1 MLLPVDLRQWL
12 PEDDLVWHVL
22 DVVDELDL
30 TEFYARYRV
39 NGQGAAAYDPA
50 MMLALTLY
58 AHAVGVRS
66 SRMIERACTRDAG
79 FKVITGLLVPDHST
93 ISRFVKIHQQ
103 ALQGRF
109 AQVLRLCHEAGM
121 VRLGVIAIDGTKIAA
136 NASWAKSY
144 TGDALAHQVRQEQAA
159 FDALAGQLLEQ
170 QIATDDAEDGEHGPD
185 GGGRDDDLPPGLRRK
200 AERLERLKR
209 AKAQLDERDA
219 AARAQMRAL
228 QQAKQAAYDAAVQAG
243 NRPRGPR
250 PKDEIGYGTP
260 RRRRSDGTWSEPAAP
275 RASTTDPDSRRMK
288 AKHGFVQG
296 YNAQAATTADQ
307 IIVGHQVSQHPT
319 DHHQFPD
326 VLDSLT
332 ASLRDAGIIGEHP
345 GGHVGGQDSGQDG
358 GQDSGQDSEQ
368 VLVEASGRVDALGVV
383 VADAGYANE
392 DTFTQAEAAAVHLI
406 APLSSDE
413 RRQLGADPA
422 AGQDLSERPATAR
435 GQAKLRTDTGHDL
448 YKIRGRT
455 SEPVFGQLK
464 DRRGM
469 RQFATRGLPSVSTE
483 FSLACTVHNLL
494 KLFAAPPAALNP
506 N

>member
-1 MLLPVDLRQWL
+1 MLLPVDLREWL

-22 DVVDELDL
+22 DVVDQLDL

-66 SRMIERACTRDAG
+66 SRMIERSCTRDAG
-79 FKVITGLLVPDHST
+79 FKVIAGLLVPDHST
-93 ISRFVKIHQQ
+93 ISRFVKTHQQ
-103 ALQGRF
+103 ALQGLF
-109 AQVLRLCHEAGM
+109 AQVLRLCHQAGM

-144 TGDALAHQVRQEQAA
+144 TAEALAHQVEEEQAA
-159 FDALAGQLLEQ
+159 FDALAAQLLAQ

-185 GGGRDDDLPPGLRRK
+185 GGGRDDDLPPGLRRT

-209 AKAQLDERDA
+209 AKAQLEQRDA
-219 AARAQMRAL
+219 AAREQMRAR
-228 QQAKQAAYDAAVQAG
+228 QQAKQAGYDAAVQAG

-307 IIVGHQVSQHPT
+307 IIVGRQVSQHPT
-319 DHHQFPD
+319 DHHQFAD
-326 VLDSLT
+326 VLDSVT
-332 ASLRDAGIIGEHP
+332 ATLRDARIIGEHP
-345 GGHVGGQDSGQDG
+345 REQNGQQDG
-358 GQDSGQDSEQ
+358 QHPGQHPGEHDSEQ
-368 VLVEASGRVDALGVV
+368 ELVQASTRVHALGVV

-392 DTFTQAEAAAVHLI
+392 DTFIQAEAADLHLI

-413 RRQLGADPA
+413 NLHLGADPA
-422 AGQDLSERPATAR
+422 AGQNLSQRPATAR
-435 GQAKLRTDTGHDL
+435 AQAKLRTLTGRNL

-455 SEPVFGQLK
+455 AEPVIGQLK

-469 RQFATRGLPSVSTE
+469 RQFATRGLASVSTE

-494 KLFAAPPAALNP
+494 KLFAGRPAALNA

>member
-1 MLLPVDLRQWL
+1 MLLPVDLREWL

-22 DVVDELDL
+22 DVVDQLDL
-30 TEFYARYRV
+30 TGFYARYRV

-50 MMLALTLY
+50 MMLTLTLY

-79 FKVITGLLVPDHST
+79 FKVVTGLLVPDHST
-93 ISRFVKIHQQ
+93 ISRFVKTHQE
-103 ALQGRF
+103 AVRGLF

-136 NASWAKSY
+136 NASWANSY
-144 TGDALAHQVRQEQAA
+144 TADALAHRIAEEQAA
-159 FDALAGQLLEQ
+159 FEALAARLVQG
-170 QIATDDAEDGEHGPD
+170 QIATDDAEDAEHGPD
-185 GGGRDDDLPPGLRRK
+185 GGGRDDDLPPGLRGK

-209 AKAQLDERDA
+209 ARAQLDERDA
-219 AARAQMRAL
+219 VAREQMRAQ

-243 NRPRGPR
+243 DHPRGPR
-250 PKDEIGYGTP
+250 PKDEVGYRTR
-260 RRRRSDGTWSEPAAP
+260 RRRRSDGTWTEPAAP

-296 YNAQAATTADQ
+296 YNAQAATTPDQITADQ
-307 IIVGHQVSQHPT
+307 IIVGQRVSQHPT
-319 DHHQFPD
+319 DHHQFSD
-326 VLDSLT
+326 VLDTVT
-332 ASLRDAGIIGEHP
+332 ATLRDAGITSERPVSEH
-345 GGHVGGQDSGQDG
+345 V
-358 GQDSGQDSEQ
+358 SEHR
-368 VLVEASGRVDALGVV
+368 LAEACGRIDALGVV

-392 DTFTQAEAAAVHLI
+392 DTFAQAEAAGVHLI

-413 RRQLGADPA
+413 RLQLGADPA
-422 AGQDLSERPATAR
+422 AGHDLTQRPATAR
-435 GQAKLRTDTGHDL
+435 AQAKLRTDTGRDL

-455 SEPVFGQLK
+455 AEPVFGQLK

-494 KLFAAPPAALNP
+494 KLFTGTPPAPQPA
-506 N
+506 

>member
-22 DVVDELDL
+22 DVVDQLDL
-30 TEFYARYRV
+30 AEFYARYRV

-50 MMLALTLY
+50 MMLTLTLS

-79 FKVITGLLVPDHST
+79 FKVVTGLLAPDHST
-93 ISRFVKIHQQ
+93 ISRFVKIHQE
-103 ALQGRF
+103 ALRGLF

-144 TGDALAHQVRQEQAA
+144 TADALAHRVGEEQGA
-159 FDALAGQLLEQ
+159 FDALAAQLIEA
-170 QIATDDAEDGEHGPD
+170 QIATDDAEDAEHGPD
-185 GGGRDDDLPPGLRRK
+185 GGGRGDDLPPGLRRK

-209 AKAQLDERDA
+209 ARAQLDERDA
-219 AARAQMRAL
+219 AARAQMRAR
-228 QQAKQAAYDAAVQAG
+228 QQAKQAGYDAAVQAG
-243 NRPRGPR
+243 NHPRGPR
-250 PKDEIGYGTP
+250 PKDEVGYGTR

-296 YNAQAATTADQ
+296 YNAQAATTPDQ
-307 IIVGHQVSQHPT
+307 IIVGQRVSQHPT
-319 DHHQFPD
+319 DHHQFAD
-326 VLDSLT
+326 VLDAVT
-332 ASLRDAGIIGEHP
+332 ATLRDAGILRQHSGQHPSEHP
-345 GGHVGGQDSGQDG
+345 SE
-358 GQDSGQDSEQ
+358 QDSEQ
-368 VLVEASGRVDALGVV
+368 VLVEAGGRVDALGVV

-392 DTFTQAEAAAVHLI
+392 DTFTRAEAADVHLI
-406 APLSSDE
+406 APVSSDQ
-413 RRQLGADPA
+413 RLHLGADPA
-422 AGQDLSERPATAR
+422 AEQDLTERPATAR
-435 GQAKLRTDTGHDL
+435 AQAKLRTDTGRDL

-455 SEPVFGQLK
+455 AEPVFGQLK

-483 FSLACTVHNLL
+483 FSLACTIHNLL
-494 KLFAAPPAALNP
+494 KLFAGKRAALNP
-506 N
+506 S